1 MDAQEVVDKA
11 VARSADSLHA
21 VGRFLWENPETC
33 FEEHK
38 AHDVICTFLEGEG
51 FQVKRHYALET
62 AFRAEYGVGP
72 SPVVALLC
80 EYDALPGLGHACG
93 HNLIAESALTA
104 AVAARELMKAY
115 SRSCGTQ
122 LQGKLVV
129 LGTPAEE
136 GGMGKEHLLRAG
148 CLDDV
153 DAALMAHPERRN
165 VLRIVMSARSGISAV
180 FESADLQDRGEQS
193 SALDAAVLAYCNIS
207 LLRARLNQECKM
219 HGILLRSEEVP
230 NAEVC
235 RSHLHFCVRSRTS
248 QMLQK
253 VQRDVE
259 ACMEAAAKATGCAVK
274 ISEKGILSK
283 HMHLNE
289 PLLKVFQRRAEEQGM
304 SFLDAMDCRPMTTG
318 ATSDVG
324 NVSHRL
330 PTIHPLFRIE
340 STAMNHTAEY
350 SRVAGM
356 RQSQERALVVG
367 KALALTALDLL
378 RDQSILDAAWEHFER
393 TRKELRD

>member
-62 AFRAEYGVGP
+62 AFRAEYG
-72 SPVVALLC
+72 
-80 EYDALPGLGHACG
+80 
-93 HNLIAESALTA
+93 
-104 AVAARELMKAY
+104 
-115 SRSCGTQ
+115 
-122 LQGKLVV
+122 
-129 LGTPAEE
+129 
-136 GGMGKEHLLRAG
+136 
-148 CLDDV
+148 
-153 DAALMAHPERRN
+153 
-165 VLRIVMSARSGISAV
+165 
-180 FESADLQDRGEQS
+180 
-193 SALDAAVLAYCNIS
+193 
-207 LLRARLNQECKM
+207 
-219 HGILLRSEEVP
+219 GILLRSEEAP
-230 NAEVC
+230 NAAVC

-248 QMLQK
+248 QILQK
-253 VQRDVE
+253 AQRDVE

-289 PLLKVFQRRAEEQGM
+289 PLLKVFQRRAEEQ
-304 SFLDAMDCRPMTTG
+304 G

-367 KALALTALDLL
+367 KALALTAFDLL